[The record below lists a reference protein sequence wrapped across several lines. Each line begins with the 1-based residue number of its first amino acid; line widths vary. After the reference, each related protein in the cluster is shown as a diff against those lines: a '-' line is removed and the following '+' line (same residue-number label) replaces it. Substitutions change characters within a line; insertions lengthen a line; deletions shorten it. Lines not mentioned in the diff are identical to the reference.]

1 MTPSPVWREPLIYHG
16 TPLTPR
22 SALVDVLDGRASCV
36 SFYRPDDVEA
46 VEAVC
51 PYLMFRQRRVFVL
64 ASRSE
69 NRTRMVSGSRLGS
82 LLRVAG
88 AALVHAGAMGS
99 HSRCAGRSFPVQRRT
114 PQRLAVWT
122 VEGGSAVA
130 HGWADRAARQAVR
143 ALRPRSSRLGRGR
156 LTSREGRGLRRLP
169 SPNGGSVCLL
179 RQLLASNSHDAR
191 RSCCAVVPV
200 RICGFDQPSSERA
213 SL

>member
-1 MTPSPVWREPLIYHG
+1 MAVGGKPLIYHG

-22 SALVDVLDGRASCV
+22 SALLDVLDGRAACV

-64 ASRSE
+64 AGRAE
-69 NRTRMVSGSRLGS
+69 NRARMGSGSRLGP
-82 LLRVAG
+82 LLRMAG
-88 AALVHAGAMGS
+88 TASVHAGTVGS
-99 HSRCAGRSFPVQRRT
+99 HSRCTWRPLPAQRRAS
-114 PQRLAVWT
+114 QRLAVRT

-130 HGWADRAARQAVR
+130 HGWADRAARPAVR
-143 ALRPRSSRLGRGR
+143 TLRPHSTRLGRGR

-169 SPNGGSVCLL
+169 SANGGSVCLL
-179 RQLLASNSHDAR
+179 GQPLASNSHDAR
-191 RSCCAVVPV
+191 RSCCAAVPV
-200 RICGFDQPSSERA
+200 RIGGFDQPCAKRP